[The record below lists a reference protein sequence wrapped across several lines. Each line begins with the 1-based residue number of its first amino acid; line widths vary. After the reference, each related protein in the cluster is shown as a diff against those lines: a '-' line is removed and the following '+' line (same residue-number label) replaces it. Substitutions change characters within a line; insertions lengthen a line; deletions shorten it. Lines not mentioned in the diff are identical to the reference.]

1 MQYFQRFCVIVRK
14 DMIMHRF
21 LGWAVALLAVTLSC
35 SKTPDIQ
42 DPEDG
47 LPPFPKAEHEIAAV
61 PLTRAEQTFVQA
73 GNEFAWKLTKKV
85 WESGE
90 KKSLI
95 ISPLSVQYALGML
108 GNGADAAVS
117 AQIADVLGYEGKDA
131 VNGFCAKLIET
142 LPQVDTSITLA
153 LADGVLVNDRFIP
166 KAPFKSAVETYYDAL
181 VESMSFADDKAV
193 MKYVNDWCEK
203 HTYGRIKDVLK
214 EVDPAAVMYLMN
226 AIFFHADWASAFDK
240 AATRNENFRNLAG
253 TTAKVGMMHQTLDAS
268 YGENDFCQAVSLPYG
283 NGKFVLTVYL
293 PKKSDGLMAMPEA
306 KQLPWMSEICHVI
319 LSLPRFETETTVEMK
334 DLLAGMGLPVGP
346 YTELVEN
353 DTAVISRVIHK
364 ANITVNE
371 TGTEAA
377 AVTVIEMKF
386 TSAGP
391 DPEPRTVKF
400 TADHPFLYTIS
411 ERTSGAI
418 LFTGLYNG

>member
-1 MQYFQRFCVIVRK
+1 MGK

-21 LGWAVALLAVTLSC
+21 IGWATALLAVTLSC

-61 PLTRAEQTFVQA
+61 PLTRSEQGFVQA

-85 WESGE
+85 WESVE

-108 GNGADAAVS
+108 GNGADAAVA

-131 VNGFCAKLIET
+131 INEFCAKLIET
-142 LPQVDTSITLA
+142 LPQVDTSVTLA
-153 LADGVLVNDRFIP
+153 LADGVLVNDRFTP

-226 AIFFHADWASAFDK
+226 AIFFHADWTAAFDK
-240 AATRNENFRNLAG
+240 SATRNENFRNLAG
-253 TTAKVGMMHQTLDAS
+253 SSAKVGMMHQTLYAR

-283 NGKFVLTVYL
+283 NGKYVLTVYL
-293 PKKSDGLMAMPEA
+293 PKKSDGLTTLPDA
-306 KQLPWMSEICHVI
+306 KQLPWISETAHVI

-353 DTAVISRVIHK
+353 DSADVSRVIHK

-377 AVTVIEMKF
+377 AVTVIEMKYS
-386 TSAGP
+386 SAGP
-391 DPEPRTVKF
+391 NPETRTVTF

-411 ERTSGAI
+411 EITSGVI

>member
-1 MQYFQRFCVIVRK
+1 
-14 DMIMHRF
+14 MHRLNF
-21 LGWAVALLAVTLSC
+21 LGWAAALLALTLSC
-35 SKTPDIQ
+35 SNTPDVP
-42 DPEDG
+42 DPDDG
-47 LPPFPKAEHEIAAV
+47 LPPFPKAAHEIDRV

-73 GNEFAWKLTKKV
+73 GNQFAWKLTKKV

-108 GNGADAAVS
+108 GNGADAAVA
-117 AQIADVLGYEGKDA
+117 AQIADFLGYEGKDA
-131 VNGFCAKLIET
+131 VNEFCAKLIET
-142 LPQVDTSITLA
+142 LPQVDTSVTLA
-153 LADGVLVNDRFIP
+153 LADGVLVNDRFTP
-166 KAPFKSAVETYYDAL
+166 KVPFKSAVETYYDAL

-203 HTYGRIKDVLK
+203 HTYGRIKDVLQN
-214 EVDPAAVMYLMN
+214 VDPAAIMYLMN
-226 AIFFHADWASAFDK
+226 AIFFHADWTTAFDK

-253 TTAKVGMMHQTLDAS
+253 ASAKVGMMHQTLDAL
-268 YGENDFCQAVSLPYG
+268 YGENDFGQAVTLPYG

-293 PKKSDGLMAMPEA
+293 PVKSDALTTLPDA
-306 KQLPWMSEICHVI
+306 KQLPLTGETCHVI
-319 LSLPRFETETTVEMK
+319 LSLPHFKTETTVEMK
-334 DLLAGMGLPVGP
+334 DLLAEMGLPVGP

-353 DTAVISRVIHK
+353 DSAVISRVIHK

-377 AVTVIEMKF
+377 AVTVIEMKY

-391 DPEPRTVKF
+391 DPEPRTVSF

-411 ERTSGAI
+411 ERTSGVI

>member
-1 MQYFQRFCVIVRK
+1 
-14 DMIMHRF
+14 MHRLNI
-21 LGWAVALLAVTLSC
+21 LGWAAALLTLALSC
-35 SKTPDIQ
+35 SKTPDVT

-47 LPPFPKAEHEIAAV
+47 LPPFPKAAHEIEFV
-61 PLTRAEQTFVQA
+61 PLTRAEQGFVQA
-73 GNEFAWKLTKKV
+73 GNQFAWRLTKEV
-85 WESGE
+85 WDGSD

-95 ISPLSVQYALGML
+95 LSPLSVQYALGML
-108 GNGADAAVS
+108 GNGADAETAARVS
-117 AQIADVLGYEGKDA
+117 AVLGYEGTDA
-131 VNGFCAKLIET
+131 INAFCAKLIET
-142 LPQVDTSITLA
+142 LPQVDTSVTLA
-153 LADGVLVNDRFIP
+153 LADGVLVNDRFTP
-166 KAPFKSAVETYYDAL
+166 KVPFKSAVETYYDAL

-203 HTYGRIKDVLK
+203 HTYGRIKDVLQN
-214 EVDPAAVMYLMN
+214 VDPAAIMYLMN
-226 AIFFHADWASAFDK
+226 AIFFHADWTTAFDK

-253 TTAKVGMMHQTLDAS
+253 ASAKVGMMHQTLDAL
-268 YGENDFCQAVSLPYG
+268 YGENDFGQAVTLPYG

-293 PKKSDGLMAMPEA
+293 PVKSDALTTLPDA
-306 KQLPWMSEICHVI
+306 KQLPLTGETCHVI
-319 LSLPRFETETTVEMK
+319 LSLPHFKTETTVEMK
-334 DLLAGMGLPVGP
+334 DLLAEMGLPVGP

-353 DTAVISRVIHK
+353 DSAVISRVIHK

-377 AVTVIEMKF
+377 AVTVIEMKY
-386 TSAGP
+386 TSVGP

-411 ERTSGAI
+411 ERNSGVI